1 MAANAAA
8 WLWNYSDDER
18 REQYQDLPTWRRT
31 MFMNLVISDDFI
43 LTLPQPFELGFL
55 FGSVPTAI
63 LDSNA
68 EAIADTPF
76 GQALGVDPD
85 AKGIDNAW
93 AKVGW
98 KVMADMMAFS
108 VIPQAIGPI
117 LEAQMNVDLFF
128 GRPIE
133 DRAEQDMYAELRTT
147 NADELAKFIG
157 ARAGLS
163 RALRERGID
172 LSPAMITHFGSNFGG
187 VPYTF
192 MAGLMNTFAADV
204 GLAPPRVANIFGAS
218 AAAQFAQSSLR
229 GFVFDPSTTRNR
241 WSEEFYAAGDA
252 ATKHV
257 RSFKDVAGADYQE
270 GIAGSQLAYRA
281 FNSVQNELSDLK
293 KLEVA
298 IKESTTLD
306 PQEKRRR
313 LQQITKTR
321 NGLLELVGGG
331 MQRAMEP
338 PG

>member
-1 MAANAAA
+1 
-8 WLWNYSDDER
+8 
-18 REQYQDLPTWRRT
+18 
-31 MFMNLVISDDFI
+31 MNLVISDDFI

-93 AKVGW
+93 AKVSW

-204 GLAPPRVANIFGAS
+204 GLAPPRVANIFGQS

-257 RSFKDVAGADYQE
+257 RSFKDVAGADYAD
-270 GIAGSQLAYRA
+270 GIAGASVAYKA

-293 KLEVA
+293 KMEVA
-298 IKESTTLD
+298 IKESKTLD

-331 MQRAMEP
+331 MQRAMGP
-338 PG
+338 PE